1 MLNRRLL
8 GLVGCARRR
17 LLNVVLLG
25 LAVTATYVAQG
36 LVIAYALAKIFDGH
50 PFSDIVGLLAGALLL
65 IGVRALLI
73 WVREQAAAEVAAI
86 VKLRLRERLYAHLL
100 ALGPGYLLRT
110 RTGVVLTTLVNGVE
124 TLDRYAAV
132 YVPQLLVSLV
142 GTIAIVGIIVAI
154 DPVVGAVVLGCGA
167 AAVFAPRISEGM
179 LSESSRAYWRQWRLL
194 GSAYLDAVQGMSTL
208 KALGA
213 SAAQGA
219 MLRARSWD
227 FYRASLR
234 LTAVSNVSIGAMGLA
249 ESGGLALAIGVGAL
263 RFEAGV
269 LTITELLVLLMLN
282 REAFRPLRDLQSAFH
297 ATYSAEAAAGG
308 IFELLESESAVT
320 DPGSGERRASPLG
333 DAAPAVSFDGV
344 SFAYDAAGR
353 PALRDFS
360 LAVAPRETVAI
371 VGRSGAGKTTVVSLL
386 LRFFDPQSGRIRI
399 DGVDVRAIALARLR
413 AMVAVVSQD
422 IYLFHG
428 TIYDNVAFG
437 RPGASDAEVR
447 QALQLAN
454 AAEFVD
460 ALPAGAE
467 TVVGDRGLTLSG
479 GQRQRLAIARAL
491 IKDAPILVLDEATS
505 SVDVRGERIVQE
517 ALERAREGRTTL
529 VIAHRLSTVRSADR
543 IVVLDEGRAIELGD
557 HAALVACGGAYAELV
572 AHQEGRA

>member
-1 MLNRRLL
+1 
-8 GLVGCARRR
+8 
-17 LLNVVLLG
+17 
-25 LAVTATYVAQG
+25 
-36 LVIAYALAKIFDGH
+36 
-50 PFSDIVGLLAGALLL
+50 
-65 IGVRALLI
+65 
-73 WVREQAAAEVAAI
+73 
-86 VKLRLRERLYAHLL
+86 
-100 ALGPGYLLRT
+100 
-110 RTGVVLTTLVNGVE
+110 
-124 TLDRYAAV
+124 
-132 YVPQLLVSLV
+132 
-142 GTIAIVGIIVAI
+142 
-154 DPVVGAVVLGCGA
+154 
-167 AAVFAPRISEGM
+167 
-179 LSESSRAYWRQWRLL
+179 
-194 GSAYLDAVQGMSTL
+194 
-208 KALGA
+208 
-213 SAAQGA
+213 
-219 MLRARSWD
+219 
-227 FYRASLR
+227 
-234 LTAVSNVSIGAMGLA
+234 MGLA

-320 DPGSGERRASPLG
+320 DPGSGERPARPFG
-333 DAAPAVSFDGV
+333 DTAPAVDFDGV
-344 SFAYDAAGR
+344 SFAYDAAAR

-399 DGVDVRAIALARLR
+399 DGVDVRAIALVRLR

-437 RPGASDAEVR
+437 RPGASDPEVR